1 VTTLAVGRNLDDGW
15 VAFRAAD
22 AADAADARQI
32 DVGDLDAG
40 RLL

>member
-15 VAFRAAD
+15 AAFR